1 MNTKY
6 IYFIVETYH
15 QKVKGD
21 SCVKIG
27 IAHNPQKRL
36 SELQTGNPKV
46 LTVAITI
53 GPMTEFQAAHCES
66 KFHTRF
72 EKHRLAG
79 EWFTSKV
86 FRSLGQWPKF
96 LPADA
101 KIKVHRV
108 RIVPTVAREMKR
120 INTELAAMRE
130 AEMKIVIDAKAA
142 GL

>member
-1 MNTKY
+1 MATKY

-27 IAHNPQKRL
+27 IARNPQKRL

-46 LTVAITI
+46 LEVAITI
-53 GPMTEFQAAHCES
+53 GPMSEFQAAHCEA

-72 EKHRLAG
+72 KKERLAG

-86 FRSLGQWPKF
+86 FRSLSQWPKF
-96 LPADA
+96 LPDGLE
-101 KIKVHRV
+101 IKVHRT
-108 RIVPTVAREMKR
+108 RIGPRGTREMRR

-130 AEMKIVIDAKAA
+130 AEMKIVADAKAA